1 MVLITFEEEMWSE
14 TKLWNDP
21 DSWSNAKIKVD
32 TMTVFDNRRKNIYT
46 HSMQRELKELGLNSC
61 VALRKP
67 LVSKANWAGEG
78 ELHFAEEHKD

>member
-1 MVLITFEEEMWSE
+1 MVLITFEEETWSE

-32 TMTVFDNRRKNIYT
+32 TMTVFDNRRKNTST

-61 VALRKP
+61 VLGASLC
-67 LVSKANWAGEG
+67 
-78 ELHFAEEHKD
+78 